1 MVSFRPNQPGTWFII
16 VAACRTAKYQ
26 NYRPTCFSMMNALVI
41 WIKVRHVRSDNTFE
55 DWRPEGAA
63 IMLEL
68 FDNIHR
74 RAFPPIN
81 FLSKSE

>member
-1 MVSFRPNQPGTWFII
+1 MAWRVSGLI
-16 VAACRTAKYQ
+16 VQ
-26 NYRPTCFSMMNALVI
+26 GLGLSSFLHGLSMTNALDM
-41 WIKVRHVRSDNTFE
+41 WIKVRHVRLDNPFE

-68 FDNIHR
+68 FKRIHQ